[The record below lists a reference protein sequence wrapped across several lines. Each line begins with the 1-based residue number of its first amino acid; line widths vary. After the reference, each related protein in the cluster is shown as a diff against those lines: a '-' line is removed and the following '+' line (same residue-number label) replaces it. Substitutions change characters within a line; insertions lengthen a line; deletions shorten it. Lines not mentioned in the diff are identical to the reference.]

1 MRRVSV
7 RRLQGR
13 LILRIERYDMSKQDD
28 YNKALEAERA
38 SIARAAEEDRQGGVS
53 DQTSRD
59 LQQNN
64 AIANTLFEEMGNDR

>member
-1 MRRVSV
+1 
-7 RRLQGR
+7 
-13 LILRIERYDMSKQDD
+13 MSKQDD
-28 YNKALEAERA
+28 YNKAAEAERA

>member
-13 LILRIERYDMSKQDD
+13 LILRIERYDMSKRDD
-28 YNKALEAERA
+28 YNKAAEAERA